1 MIGTL
6 DRLRCLMV
14 LQFTMISNVDR
25 MPLRA
30 FHAPLETALAAPGAE
45 RRHRLARARGVV
57 VIAHG
62 AGEHAGR
69 YQRLIAALNE
79 AGFAVLT
86 MDHRGHGHSTGPDG
100 LGDFGK
106 GGWDALVADLGQL
119 IGWGHALHP
128 DVPLTLLG
136 HSMGA
141 AAAQQFCLSGSRH
154 ISALVLSGSTSVRQR
169 QQRELAAA
177 ARGEQ
182 PVPGLAR
189 GGFEDRTPFDWL
201 SRDAAEVDKYIAD
214 PWCGFSFSDA
224 VRAGMHSRMALA
236 DDTQLANIRADLP
249 VLLIAGDADPVND
262 ELRGLHA
269 LTREWRAAGVRR
281 IDTQFYAGGRHEMFN
296 ETNRNTVTANMI
308 DWIAGLAG

>member
-1 MIGTL
+1 
-6 DRLRCLMV
+6 
-14 LQFTMISNVDR
+14 MISNVDR

-30 FHAPLETALAAPGAE
+30 FHAPLEFGAGE
-45 RRHRLARARGVV
+45 VGAGHRHGYPRQRGLV

-69 YQRLIAALNE
+69 YERLTGALNG

-86 MDHRGHGHSTGPDG
+86 MDHRGHGRSSGPER
-100 LGDFGK
+100 LGDFGLA
-106 GGWDALVADLGQL
+106 GWDGLVADLAQL

-128 DVPLTLLG
+128 GVPLTLLG

-141 AAAQQFCLSGSRH
+141 AAAQQFCLAGSKH
-154 ISALVLSGSTSVRQR
+154 ISALVLSGSTSMRQR

-177 ARGEQ
+177 ARGE
-182 PVPGLAR
+182 PVVVGLAR
-189 GGFEDRTPFDWL
+189 AGFENRTPFDWL

-224 VRAGMHSRMALA
+224 VRASMQSRLALA
-236 DDTQLANIRADLP
+236 DDAQLANIRADLP
-249 VLLIAGDADPVND
+249 VLLLAGDADPIND

-269 LTREWRAAGVRR
+269 LASEWRAAGVRR

-296 ETNRNTVTANMI
+296 ETNRAEVTAKMI
-308 DWIAGLAG
+308 DWIARLAL